1 MTASFF
7 LNLLYNL
14 LLNDGNNK
22 TYNMRKINL
31 LIVSTLLILFSTINS
46 AKAHCEIPC
55 GIYGDSIRIKL
66 FYEHIST
73 IEKSINKIKALS
85 ENGTKNSHDIIRWV
99 INKEEHAKKIQEI
112 ASQYFMHQRIKPANK
127 SDKKAYQRYIKQLT
141 LMHKIQIYAMKSKQ
155 STNLDN
161 IKKLR
166 ELVHSFEHVYFE

>member
-1 MTASFF
+1 
-7 LNLLYNL
+7 
-14 LLNDGNNK
+14 
-22 TYNMRKINL
+22 MRKINL
-31 LIVSTLLILFSTINS
+31 LVISTILLLFTVTSS

-66 FYEHIST
+66 LYEHIST
-73 IEKSINKIKALS
+73 IEKSINKINALD
-85 ENGTKNSHDIIRWV
+85 NSHDIVRWV

-112 ASQYFMHQRIKPANK
+112 ASQYFMHQRIKPADK

-155 STNLDN
+155 STNPDN

-166 ELVHSFEHVYFE
+166 ELVHKFEHAYFD